1 MEFTKSQKDAI
12 SAAGSTILV
21 SAAAGSGKTFT
32 LTQRIIKSI
41 IGDGENCADIS
52 RTLIVTFTRAAAAEL
67 KMRISSALSRAI
79 AEHPSDSR
87 LQKQL
92 IMLGNAKISTIDS
105 FFTEPVRANFEKL
118 GFTSIPRLV
127 DSAELEETREQI
139 LANVLDGFFEKYN
152 VCSDYKLTPL
162 GYSNDFTELL
172 AIFSGTRDSQ
182 DLYSNLFELYSKL
195 ITSPRGVNQ
204 LKDAA
209 QKLEDDSQKEFFS
222 TDVGKFVS
230 EYLIS
235 LYKNCSDIFD
245 SLSEKASNDELL
257 REKYLPVLQSDT
269 DRCRT
274 LIKNA
279 NAGYAQAKDAFT
291 NCKAVKIAA
300 LKSNDKSDLSEFI
313 KNTRTKLNKLI
324 TEAGKAFLKFD
335 EADIKNDLK
344 KSSGYC
350 MLLYSLLDRFDR
362 LYSEEK
368 RTKGVCEFSDMP
380 RYMLKI
386 LQNEDGTPSDAADNL
401 YNSFDEVYIDEYQD
415 VNEIQDRIFELI
427 GRNHRFMVGDI
438 KQSIYGFRDAEPDI
452 FAGYRKKFPTYLSQE
467 TYTGDEHG
475 GRSVFMSD
483 NFRCDENIIRFT
495 NLVCSHMF
503 TLCGGNIG
511 YTKADDLVF
520 SKALPYENYI
530 SPKVN
535 INIIQKNPSESAL
548 SEDPDNENNEEE
560 SQSEEEALSD
570 EAIVTANE
578 IANLLCSGIKAD
590 NKPIKAS
597 DITVLVRDKSSPRPL
612 LEALKKLRIDYV
624 IAENSELFDGED
636 MKTLVSLLESTDN
649 PHNDTSLCA
658 LLTSNAFHGMPFM
671 SLEEIITIKQK
682 ADKSDSLFD
691 AVFKYGKA
699 SETDPLSTVLSF
711 RCASF
716 IDTLEKLRSDS
727 RKLSAD
733 MLLKLIASM
742 PEFSKLCESRAFIY
756 MYDCACKY
764 VRNSW
769 NGLFSFL
776 KYFKR
781 LIMSTQ
787 NSAEP
792 ERSTCDAVT
801 VMTIHKSKG
810 LEFNTCFLYGFG
822 KRFNSQR
829 KNNGIIFDRSLS
841 FAAKLPKKDDDGTV
855 YKTTALYE
863 AIKQKLDLRNAEEEM
878 RILYVAL
885 TRARERLYI
894 SASLSKSYVNFKDG
908 IETDANS
915 PFELLNHSDYISW
928 IISAI
933 SNFQGDNDKPYNIN
947 VFTKGE
953 NRLCDPLIY
962 DSAEKLIKR
971 ADENALKYSRLIK
984 EANITNRREK
994 LLLDVPSK
1002 AAASK
1007 ASSDMLDNSVF
1018 IPYEDYDEQKKS
1030 ERDGYKSISA
1040 QALSTR
1046 IELMRSSKP
1055 DFESLLSANQK
1066 PTATEKG
1073 SAAHLFLQYCDF
1085 ENAEKYG
1092 FENEILRLTDQKYIS
1107 PRSADIINRGQIE
1120 KFFNSGFFRLIRGAA
1135 EIKKEFRFGFFW
1147 NAEEFTTKPE
1157 IKELVRGKK
1166 IYIQGSI
1173 DLILINSDGSLYI
1186 CDYKSDRITELERND
1201 TELLKSNLL
1210 TKHKNQLFQYRRA
1223 VKEIFGKAPDRIF
1236 IYSLP
1241 LGEAVELS
1249 L

>member
-67 KMRISSALSRAI
+67 KIRISSALSRAI

-118 GFTSIPRLV
+118 GFTSTPRLA

-182 DLYSNLFELYSKL
+182 DIYSNLFELYSKL

-209 QKLEDDSQKEFFS
+209 QKLEDDSQKEFFL

-230 EYLIS
+230 GYLIS
-235 LYKNCSDIFD
+235 LYKNCSDIFE
-245 SLSEKASNDELL
+245 SLSEKASDDELL
-257 REKYLPVLQSDT
+257 REKYLPVLQSDAE
-269 DRCRT
+269 RCRT
-274 LIKNA
+274 LIIKTNS
-279 NAGYAQAKDAFT
+279 GYAQAKDAFI
-291 NCKAVKIAA
+291 NCKTVKITA
-300 LKSNDKSDLSEFI
+300 LKSNDKSNLSEYI
-313 KNTRTKLNKLI
+313 KNTRSKLNKLI
-324 TEAGKAFLKFD
+324 NEAGKAFLNFD
-335 EADIKNDLK
+335 EEEIKNDFK
-344 KSSGYC
+344 KSSEYC

-362 LYSEEK
+362 LYAEEK
-368 RTKGVCEFSDMP
+368 RAKGVCEFSDMP

-483 NFRCDENIIRFT
+483 NFRCDENIIKFT

-535 INIIQKNPSESAL
+535 INIIQKMPSESAI
-548 SEDPDNENNEEE
+548 SDNENNEEDP
-560 SQSEEEALSD
+560 QSEEDVVSD

-578 IANLLCSGIKAD
+578 IANLLRSGIKAD

-597 DITVLVRDKSSPRPL
+597 DITVLVRDKSSPKPL
-612 LEALKKLRIDYV
+612 FEALKKLRIDYV

-658 LLTSNAFHGMPFM
+658 LLTSNAFKGMPYM
-671 SLEEIITIKQK
+671 SLEEIITVRQK

-691 AVFKYGKA
+691 AVVKYGKA
-699 SETDPLSTVLSF
+699 SETDPLSTILSF

-716 IDTLEKLRSDS
+716 VNTLEKLRSDS
-727 RKLSAD
+727 RKLAAD
-733 MLLKLIASM
+733 LFLKLIASM

-769 NGLFSFL
+769 NGLFGFL

-781 LIMSTQ
+781 LIMSTK

-792 ERSTCDAVT
+792 EISTRNAVT

-829 KNNGIIFDRSLS
+829 KNSGIIFDRSLT
-841 FAAKLPKKDDDGTV
+841 FAAKLPKKDNDGTA

-863 AIKQKLDLRNAEEEM
+863 AVKQKLDLRNAEEEM

-915 PFELLNHSDYISW
+915 PFALLNHSDYISW

-933 SNFQGDNDKPYNIN
+933 SNFQRDNDRPYNIN

-971 ADENALKYSRLIK
+971 SDENALKYSRLLK
-984 EANITNRREK
+984 EANIANKREK
-994 LLLDVPSK
+994 FLLDVPSK

-1007 ASSDMLDNSVF
+1007 ASPDMLDNSVF
-1018 IPYEDYDEQKKS
+1018 IPFEDYDGQKNS

-1040 QALSTR
+1040 QALSSR

-1073 SAAHLFLQYCDF
+1073 SVAHLFLQYCDF
-1085 ENAEKYG
+1085 ENAEKNG
-1092 FENEILRLTDQKYIS
+1092 FENEILRLTEQKYITR
-1107 PRSADIINRGQIE
+1107 RSADIINRGQIE
-1120 KFFNSGFFRLIRGAA
+1120 KFFKSGFFRLIRNAS
-1135 EIKKEFRFGFFW
+1135 EIKKEFRFGFFR
-1147 NAEEFTTKPE
+1147 NAEEFTAKPE
-1157 IKELVRGKK
+1157 IKELVHGKK

-1173 DLILINSDGSLYI
+1173 DLILVNPDGSLYI
-1186 CDYKSDRITELERND
+1186 CDYKSDRITDSEKND
-1201 TELLKSNLL
+1201 IELLKSNLS
-1210 TKHKNQLFQYRRA
+1210 TKHKNQLLQYRRA
-1223 VKEIFGKAPDRIF
+1223 VKDIFGKAPDKIF

-1241 LGEAVELS
+1241 FGEAVELN